1 MAYVNKC
8 RELYQIAFFQW
19 RKMYPTDKIYHEDE
33 VIELIN
39 DRMEYT
45 FMRNKDMMEDE
56 NRLKI
61 SQMTQH
67 NSKLPKDFYF
77 TYFASLFLNKE
88 EIVDCSYNITSF
100 EQLGWKD
107 PYPNENRIKAKWKNP
122 EKIDD
127 LVYKKARFQN
137 NFIPQVVYVPRK
149 DIMFKIMRACIEVKS
164 EQDFWFN
171 NKY

>member
-19 RKMYPTDKIYHEDE
+19 RKMFPTSKKYHEDE
-33 VIELIN
+33 VVELIN

-45 FMRNKDMMEDE
+45 FQRNLE
-56 NRLKI
+56 NMNDSSKLKI
-61 SQMTQH
+61 TAKTSQ

-107 PYPNENRIKAKWKNP
+107 PYPKENRIQNKWKMP
-122 EKIDD
+122 QKIDD
-127 LVYKKARFQN
+127 LVYKRQRFAN

-149 DIMFKIMRACIEVKS
+149 DIMFKLMRACIEVKTK
-164 EQDFWFN
+164 EEFWFYN
-171 NKY
+171 V